1 MNTGFTIGCDPE
13 LFLKNHHDKLISV
26 VGLIGGTK
34 EEPMPIGNGCAIQE
48 DNVAAEFCIPAC
60 DSEDMFISSI
70 QYALSD
76 IHIRAEK
83 LGLTMAAL
91 TASASF
97 DKDQLMSRK
106 AREFGCDPDYNA
118 YTMRTNPRPKATD
131 KTLRSAG
138 GHVHV
143 GTTHAHPNI
152 IKAMDLFL
160 GVPSVVLDKDERRRQ
175 LYGKAGSFRPKP
187 YGVEYRTLSN
197 FWIWDK
203 NTISW
208 VYHQVATCIE
218 KCESFISST
227 TEEDRIKIQECINN
241 NDKDTAKQ
249 LISTWSIALP

>member
-1 MNTGFTIGCDPE
+1 MFTIGADPE
-13 LFLKNHHDKLISV
+13 LFLKNHQNKLISV

-60 DSEDMFISSI
+60 STEDEFISSI
-70 QYALSD
+70 MYALGD
-76 IHIRAEK
+76 INQRAEK

-97 DKDQLMSRK
+97 DKDQLMTRK

-118 YTMRTNPRPKATD
+118 YTQRTNPRPKAAD

-138 GHVHV
+138 GHVHI
-143 GTTHAHPNI
+143 GTKLPAFDM
-152 IKAMDLFL
+152 IKTADLYL
-160 GVPSVVLDKDERRRQ
+160 GVPSVLLDNDTERRK
-175 LYGKAGSFRPKP
+175 LYGKAGCLRFKP

-203 NTISW
+203 KTISW
-208 VYHQVATCIE
+208 VYHQVATCID
-218 KCESFISST
+218 KCEEFISST
-227 TEEDRIKIQECINN
+227 TEEDRLKIQDCINN

-249 LISTWSIALP
+249 LINTWSIALP

>member
-1 MNTGFTIGCDPE
+1 MFTIGADPE
-13 LFLKNHHDKLISV
+13 LFLMNPEQKLISV

-34 EEPMPIGNGCAIQE
+34 TEPMPIGNGCAIQE
-48 DNVAAEFCIPAC
+48 DNVAAEFCIPPCESA
-60 DSEDMFISSI
+60 DAFVAAI
-70 QYALSD
+70 QYSLGD
-76 IHIRAEK
+76 IDTRAQK
-83 LGLTMAAL
+83 LGLTLATL

-97 DKDQLMSRK
+97 DRDQLRTSA

-118 YTMRTNPRPKATD
+118 YTMRTNPRPKAQD

-143 GTTHAHPNI
+143 GTSHDPSNI
-152 IKAMDLFL
+152 IKTMDLFL
-160 GVPSVVLDKDERRRQ
+160 GVPSVLIDKDERRRQ

-203 NTISW
+203 KTINW
-208 VYHQVATCIE
+208 VYHQVSTCID

-227 TEEDRIKIQECINN
+227 TEEDRTQIQDCINN

-249 LISTWSIALP
+249 LVTTWGIALP